1 MILLKK
7 FKIMKAND
15 VKLKN
20 KKFALLIT
28 SIFCCIILV
37 SAKIPPNILS
47 HNEMVNIL
55 VDLELAKSTAYEYT
69 HTPEESKEIYKKNVI
84 KIYEEYKISNDIF
97 KESYNFYIN
106 NPKLLLAVYNDVI
119 DQLTNLL
126 EQDVRA

>member
-1 MILLKK
+1 MIFLKF
-7 FKIMKAND
+7 FKTMKATN
-15 VKLKN
+15 VKSKN
-20 KKFALLIT
+20 RKFTLFTT
-28 SIFCCIILV
+28 SIFCCIMLI
-37 SAKIPPNILS
+37 SANLPKNILS

-55 VDLELAKSTAYEYT
+55 IDLELAKSIAYEYT
-69 HTPEESKEIYKKNVI
+69 HTPEDSKEIYKKNVI

-97 KESYNFYIN
+97 RESYNFYIN